1 MTNHSI
7 PGKAELSLL
16 FRAQILEAQGSQGLG
31 TIQVHQSI
39 RGRLVA
45 AVSLA
50 LGIGVV
56 LFICMAQVTRKSNV
70 GGIVVPTHGSL
81 SVTAQQAGTL
91 LRSFV
96 REGSQVEAGARL
108 FELST
113 ERQTASGDVSALVEQ
128 QLKLRSKAIA
138 ADRRAKIAQVAEK
151 RSSLKARLDNNIAE
165 RNHIDEEIEL
175 ASNRLALAEKSIGK
189 YAALQKSGFVSD
201 AQTQQKEEDRL
212 DLKARLSTLQRSRI
226 QLQANKLAV
235 ESDLQTLE
243 TALAAELAALD
254 KEDAALGQELLE
266 TQARKSIFIMAP
278 QAGTVTTVTYE
289 PGQSLNAGQPLATIV
304 ARKGRADTPA
314 AVEVHL
320 YAPSRTAGFVAP
332 GQQVMLRFDAFPYQ
346 KFGLQHGVVASVS
359 RTPFAPAELP
369 ANLAS
374 TILSNEQRM
383 GGGSN
388 EALYRI
394 KVRLERQSIDA
405 YGHGQPIVPGMTVSG
420 DIVQERRSIW
430 EWIIDPIVAATARQ

>member
-1 MTNHSI
+1 
-7 PGKAELSLL
+7 
-16 FRAQILEAQGSQGLG
+16 
-31 TIQVHQSI
+31 
-39 RGRLVA
+39 
-45 AVSLA
+45 
-50 LGIGVV
+50 
-56 LFICMAQVTRKSNV
+56 
-70 GGIVVPTHGSL
+70 
-81 SVTAQQAGTL
+81 
-91 LRSFV
+91 
-96 REGSQVEAGARL
+96 
-108 FELST
+108 
-113 ERQTASGDVSALVEQ
+113 
-128 QLKLRSKAIA
+128 
-138 ADRRAKIAQVAEK
+138 
-151 RSSLKARLDNNIAE
+151 LKARLANNIAE

-175 ASNRLALAEKSIGK
+175 ASNRLSLAEKSLNK

-226 QLQANKLAV
+226 QLQANQLAV

-254 KEDAALGQELLE
+254 KEDASLGQELLE
-266 TQARKSIFIMAP
+266 TQARKSIFITAP

-304 ARKGRADTPA
+304 ARRERGADTTA

-346 KFGLQHGVVASVS
+346 KFGLQQGVVASVS

-374 TILSNEQRM
+374 TILSNEQKM

-394 KVRLERQSIDA
+394 KVRLERQAIDA
-405 YGHGQPIVPGMTVSG
+405 YGHSQAIVPGMTVSG